1 MPEPGVPVGED
12 APILQVMA
20 TMRAMRRLKPDPVP
34 DELLQKLVQ
43 AASWAPNAGNTQA
56 MEFIIATDRAL
67 MKRLARLW
75 ARSVDA
81 YLGGIG
87 ELTPAANQARVMA
100 AGLYQRD
107 HFHETPALIIPCYK
121 ATSHE
126 PRAML
131 RMLGH
136 FNAREKL
143 LLLKR
148 SRRLDL
154 LAEASSVYP
163 GVQNLLLAARALG
176 LGAVITIWHL
186 MLEQEWKKELAIP
199 KEISTLAV
207 IPIGWPRGRFGPV
220 TRRPATDLI
229 HRERW

>member
-1 MPEPGVPVGED
+1 
-12 APILQVMA
+12 
-20 TMRAMRRLKPDPVP
+20 MRRLKPDPVP

-43 AASWAPNAGNTQA
+43 AASWAPSAGNTQA

-67 MKRLARLW
+67 MKRLAGLW

-87 ELTPAANQARVMA
+87 EQTPAANQDRVMA

-121 ATSHE
+121 ATSRE

-131 RMLGH
+131 RMLSH

-154 LAEASSVYP
+154 LAEASSV
-163 GVQNLLLAARALG
+163 
-176 LGAVITIWHL
+176 
-186 MLEQEWKKELAIP
+186 
-199 KEISTLAV
+199 
-207 IPIGWPRGRFGPV
+207 
-220 TRRPATDLI
+220 
-229 HRERW
+229 